1 MKNTYLNIR
10 YGGHRAKL
18 SVLLTALACLVCS
31 TQVQADDDYYTLKGS
46 FDSWGTGYN
55 MPLYPDGT
63 YKATFYKSGDG
74 DIEFKIQYKN
84 EGQWY
89 GKSSDNSVTREGTI
103 SGLSRIESGGNCKV
117 AGAWNTYSYTIEWN
131 ANDKSVNVVQNSTFG
146 VTSGQTVYFDATNT
160 GWSTVKL
167 NVGRADAITSY
178 SMNKVSGTR
187 YLYSITTSQWDN
199 AAAWCISNADVSG
212 NNNIYNYYSLG
223 NNNSTCL
230 DKSTFTNNYVYP
242 AKNETETVGGKTV
255 YKWDSRVEYSTYAVT
270 ITNGGNG
277 TITVKDYDNTTVA
290 SGTNKSYLTVL
301 KVTVTPDAGYVLGSL
316 SIGGTDYTA
325 AARSGEVRHTMT
337 AATAVN
343 VTFRKEPTVLIAED
357 ESTSDDLVTLNGYVE
372 YTGCLAV
379 TEYGFVYGTGATP
392 TTSDTKVQVGTS
404 VLAGTHYTKTFTG
417 DDGIYYYRAYI
428 IAGGNTYYS
437 TEIRTFTVSV
447 ACDVTS
453 VNAQIAGGTSASA
466 QRDESVALT
475 STTHADVYLWEC
487 TSANSASAT
496 ITNSDK
502 RNASVSASATGTY
515 TFKLKAKC
523 TGDASYAES
532 AVVTLYVCDPA
543 TAQTVYLDNHT
554 ANVICEG
561 ETATATCISQTGYTY
576 SLYHGDDN
584 LGSYTGTGA
593 TLTWYNVSGEGTFYV
608 KSSPDAMPQCAVT
621 VGSATQSYNIPTV
634 DITTSPGLSVI
645 GYKDVTLTKAG
656 TSTVDTDLTWEITS
670 NPGEKGYLL
679 NTNRLHYDGRV
690 RKSVVFKGGLDN
702 NAATTYQVTGTG
714 SKTVDITGSTDNK
727 TCSSSGVVTITVSP
741 ATETCN

>member
-18 SVLLTALACLVCS
+18 SVLLTVITGLLCS
-31 TQVQADDDYYTLKGS
+31 TQVWAS
-46 FDSWGTGYN
+46 FDLGGKTIYYDNTETQFEHLYLGIGHGSWR
-55 MPLYPDGT
+55 DGC
-63 YKATFYKSGDG
+63 
-74 DIEFKIQYKN
+74 
-84 EGQWY
+84 
-89 GKSSDNSVTREGTI
+89 RELT
-103 SGLSRIESGGNCKV
+103 
-117 AGAWNTYSYTIEWN
+117 
-131 ANDKSVNVVQNSTFG
+131 
-146 VTSGQTVYFDATNT
+146 
-160 GWSTVKL
+160 
-167 NVGRADAITSY
+167 
-178 SMNKVSGTR
+178 KVSGTEF
-187 YLYSITTSQWDN
+187 LYTYVMEDGWHDATNWLITDVKWEDCRKEEGFYKFVHLGDDHATMPWDEAFSASYVYSAGPDQEGYTADNKTSQFFSHN
-199 AAAWCISNADVSG
+199 PN
-212 NNNIYNYYSLG
+212 
-223 NNNSTCL
+223 
-230 DKSTFTNNYVYP
+230 
-242 AKNETETVGGKTV
+242 
-255 YKWDSRVEYSTYAVT
+255 VEYSTYAVT

-277 TITVKDYDNTTVA
+277 TVTVKDYDNTDVT
-290 SGTNKSYLTVL
+290 SGNSKSYLTVL

-357 ESTSDDLVTLNGYVE
+357 ESTSDDQVTLNGYVE

-379 TEYGFVYGTGATP
+379 TEYGFVYGTGTTP

-417 DDGIYYYRAYI
+417 DDGTYYYRAYI

-447 ACDVTS
+447 ACDVSS

-523 TGDASYAES
+523 TVDASYAES

-714 SKTVDITGSTDNK
+714 SKTVDITGSTDKK

>member
-31 TQVQADDDYYTLKGS
+31 TQVWGFSLANQTLYYDDSNTKFSDNNGNVYVGIGRGPQNS
-46 FDSWGTGYN
+46 DAGYLAFYQ
-55 MPLYPDGT
+55 MTKVDGT
-63 YKATFYKSGDG
+63 QYLFSYSVGNTWTDAGGWFVSNTSWSTANQPWTKVEYMTSKTATVPYNTPS
-74 DIEFKIQYKN
+74 
-84 EGQWY
+84 
-89 GKSSDNSVTREGTI
+89 
-103 SGLSRIESGGNCKV
+103 ESGFSSSYAYS
-117 AGAWNTYSYTIEWN
+117 AGPDTDEYHVE
-131 ANDKSVNVVQNSTFG
+131 K
-146 VTSGQTVYFDATNT
+146 TSG
-160 GWSTVKL
+160 
-167 NVGRADAITSY
+167 Y
-178 SMNKVSGTR
+178 SS
-187 YLYSITTSQWDN
+187 LYTWN
-199 AAAWCISNADVSG
+199 SN
-212 NNNIYNYYSLG
+212 
-223 NNNSTCL
+223 
-230 DKSTFTNNYVYP
+230 
-242 AKNETETVGGKTV
+242 
-255 YKWDSRVEYSTYAVT
+255 VEYSTYAVT

-277 TITVKDYDNTTVA
+277 TITVKDFDNNTVT

-325 AARSGEVRHTMT
+325 AARLGEVQHTMT

-357 ESTSDDLVTLNGYVE
+357 ESTSDDQVTLNGYVE

-392 TTSDTKVQVGTS
+392 ATSDTKVQVGTS
-404 VLAGTHYTKTFTG
+404 ALAGTHYTKTFTG
-417 DDGIYYYRAYI
+417 DDGTYYYRAYI

-437 TEIRTFTVSV
+437 SEIRTFTVSV

-487 TSANSASAT
+487 TSANSASVT
-496 ITNSDK
+496 ITNPDK

-523 TGDASYAES
+523 TGDASYTES
-532 AVVTLYVCDPA
+532 SVVTLYVCDPA

-576 SLYHGDDN
+576 SLYHDSEN

-593 TLTWYNVSGEGTFYV
+593 TLTWYNVSGQGTFYV

-690 RKSVVFKGGLDN
+690 RKSVVFKGGLNN

-714 SKTVDITGSTDNK
+714 SKTVDITGSTDKK
-727 TCSSSGVVTITVSP
+727 TCSSSGIVTITVSP
-741 ATETCN
+741 ATESCN